1 MWQGKRKQTVTKKRM
16 WVKRKTYLLSV
27 GVEAGADT
35 VEISVQSSPK
45 PRAVLPY
52 DPAVPLL
59 SDCPSVFIATSVT
72 IARKLEQDG
81 FTTHLHICLTTL
93 ACVLCS

>member
-52 DPAVPLL
+52 DPAVTEFETTGKDLPNSIQIIITQISIKTAAGLQSL
-59 SDCPSVFIATSVT
+59 SQIRDMP
-72 IARKLEQDG
+72 
-81 FTTHLHICLTTL
+81 H
-93 ACVLCS
+93 